1 MITWSYHYANRELK
15 EVLMTEQVLAAVRTA
30 PGVTEM
36 REFPKPAI
44 DADSALLQVEVAG
57 ICGTDA
63 KLYLSPPDTPST
75 RGPVIMGHENVGVIT
90 DAGERFRV
98 RHGLEEGDRVFVE
111 HYVACYNCEWC
122 RIGQYRHCEATD
134 WRTNPDARR
143 FGYTSSDMP
152 GRLWGGFSE
161 NMYLPWNS
169 VLHKIP
175 ATITAELAGLVMPLS
190 NGIEWALL
198 TAGIGYNDTVLIQG
212 PGQQGLSQLVAA
224 KQAGA
229 SKIIMS
235 GTSRDRARFDLALE
249 LGADHVIDVVTEDP
263 REKIMDLTAGRGVDY
278 VLDCT
283 SRAGTAPLLLG
294 VDVLKR
300 REGTLLMQGEIAA
313 FPDFPLKKIT
323 EKSITIK
330 SARGHSYLACELAVA
345 QIASGRFA
353 LEKLATH
360 RYGIDQVDH
369 AIRVLAG
376 QTDED
381 AIHISMMPSMVGQPG
396 GRIQKDGA
404 L

>member
-1 MITWSYHYANRELK
+1 
-15 EVLMTEQVLAAVRTA
+15 MTETVLAAVRTA
-30 PGVTEM
+30 PEVTEM
-36 REFPKPAI
+36 RELPKPRI
-44 DADSALLQVEVAG
+44 DADTALLKVEVAG

-63 KLYLSPPDTPST
+63 KLYFAPPATPAT
-75 RGPVIMGHENVGVIT
+75 RGPVIMGHENVGVVVE
-90 DAGERFRV
+90 AGERFKI
-98 RHGLEEGDRVFVE
+98 RHGLAEGDRVFVE

-122 RIGQYRHCEATD
+122 RIGEYRHCEATD

-152 GRLWGGFSE
+152 GRLWGGFAE
-161 NMYLPWNS
+161 YMYLPWNA
-169 VLHKIP
+169 VLHRIP
-175 ATITAELAGLVMPLS
+175 ETITAELAGLVMPLS

-212 PGQQGLSQLVAA
+212 PGQQGLAQLVAA

-229 SKIIMS
+229 SKIIVS
-235 GTSRDRARFDLALE
+235 GTTRDRERFDLALE
-249 LGADHVIDVVTEDP
+249 LGADDVVDVLTEDP
-263 REKIMDLTAGRGVDY
+263 RDRIMELTQGRGVDY

-300 REGTLLMQGEIAA
+300 RDGVLLVQGEQAV
-313 FPDFPLKKIT
+313 FPDFPLKKVT

-330 SARGHSYLACELAVA
+330 SARGHSYRACELAVA
-345 QIASGRFA
+345 QLASGRFP
-353 LEKLATH
+353 LQKLATH

-381 AIHISMMPSMVGQPG
+381 AIHISMMPDMIGQPG
-396 GRIQKDGA
+396 GRTLERIA
-404 L
+404 S

>member
-1 MITWSYHYANRELK
+1 MIDS
-15 EVLMTEQVLAAVRTA
+15 VLAAVRTA
-30 PGVTEM
+30 PEVTEM
-36 REFPKPAI
+36 REFPKPRI

-63 KLYLSPPDTPST
+63 KLYFSPPDTPST
-75 RGPVIMGHENVGVIT
+75 QGPVIMGHENVGVIVE
-90 DAGERFRV
+90 AGERFKI
-98 RHGLEEGDRVFVE
+98 RHGLTEGDRVFVE
-111 HYVACYNCEWC
+111 HYVACHNCEWC
-122 RIGQYRHCEATD
+122 RIGEYRHCEATD

-152 GRLWGGFSE
+152 GTLWGGFAE
-161 NMYLPWNS
+161 YMYLPWNA
-169 VLHKIP
+169 VLHKVP
-175 ATITAELAGLVMPLS
+175 QTMSAELAGLIMPLS

-212 PGQQGLSQLVAA
+212 PGQQGLSQVVAA

-229 SKIIMS
+229 SRIIVS
-235 GTSRDRARFDLALE
+235 GTTRDRERLNLALE
-249 LGADHVIDVVTEDP
+249 LGADDVIDILVEDP
-263 REKIMDLTAGRGVDY
+263 REKVMDLTEGRGVDY

-294 VDVLKR
+294 VDVLTR
-300 REGTLLMQGEIAA
+300 REGTLLVQGELAA

-330 SARGHSYLACELAVA
+330 SARGHSYRACELAVA
-345 QIASGRFA
+345 QIASGRFP

-381 AIHISMMPSMVGQPG
+381 AIHISMMPEMIGQSG
-396 GRIQKDGA
+396 GRTSAKA
-404 L
+404 AN

>member
-1 MITWSYHYANRELK
+1 
-15 EVLMTEQVLAAVRTA
+15 MTETVLAAVRVA
-30 PGVTEM
+30 PEVTEM
-36 REFPKPAI
+36 REFPKPKI
-44 DADSALLQVEVAG
+44 DANSALLKIEVAG

-63 KLYLSPPDTPST
+63 KLYVSPPDTPST
-75 RGPVIMGHENVGVIT
+75 QGPVIMGHENVGVIVE
-90 DAGERFRV
+90 AGDLFKV

-122 RIGQYRHCEATD
+122 RIGEYRHCEATD

-152 GRLWGGFSE
+152 GRLWGGFAE
-161 NMYLPWNS
+161 YMYLPWNA
-169 VLHKIP
+169 VLHRIP
-175 ATITAELAGLVMPLS
+175 ATMSPELAGLVMPLS

-198 TAGIGYNDTVLIQG
+198 TAGVGYNDTVLIQG
-212 PGQQGLSQLVAA
+212 PGQQGLAQLVAA

-229 SKIIMS
+229 SKIIVS
-235 GTSRDRARFDLALE
+235 GTARDRERLDLALE
-249 LGADHVIDVVTEDP
+249 LGADVVIDVLAEDP
-263 REKIMDLTAGRGVDY
+263 REKVADVTDGRGVDY

-283 SRAGTAPLLLG
+283 SRAGTEPLLLG

-300 REGTLLMQGEIAA
+300 RNGTLLVQGEMAA
-313 FPDFPLKKIT
+313 FPDFPLKKVT

-330 SARGHSYLACELAVA
+330 SARGHSYRACELAVA
-345 QIASGRFA
+345 QILSGRFP

-376 QTDED
+376 QVDED
-381 AIHISMMPSMVGQPG
+381 AIHISMMPDMIGQPG
-396 GRIQKDGA
+396 GRTREKVSV
-404 L
+404 